1 MEPFKF
7 NSKKEVIAAAI
18 QFVEEKA
25 RYTTDPLSSPKAMSD
40 MLRLRIGDREREVFC
55 VVYLDSQHSLINV
68 EELFYGTID
77 GAAVYPREVA
87 KSALAHNAAAV
98 CLGHNHPSGVADPSA
113 ADKRITERLKDALAL
128 LDIRVLDHII
138 VGPKDT
144 YSFAENGLI

>member
-1 MEPFKF
+1 MDTFKF

-25 RYTTDPLSSPKAMSD
+25 RYTTDPLSSPKAMGD

-55 VVYLDSQHSLINV
+55 VVYLDSQHSLIDV
-68 EELFYGTID
+68 EELFFGTID
-77 GAAVYPREVA
+77 AAAIYPREVA
-87 KSALAHNAAAV
+87 KSALARNAAAV

-113 ADKRITERLKDALAL
+113 ADKQITERLKDTMAL

-138 VGPKDT
+138 VGPRET